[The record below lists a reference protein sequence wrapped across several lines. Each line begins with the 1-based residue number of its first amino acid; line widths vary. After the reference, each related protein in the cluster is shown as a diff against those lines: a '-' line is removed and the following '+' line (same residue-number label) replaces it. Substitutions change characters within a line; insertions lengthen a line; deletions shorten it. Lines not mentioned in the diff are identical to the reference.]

1 MSFTTQLMQEFQ
13 RFCGVMFGATR
24 NPMLRCGVATR
35 RQTVDSSRPGTA
47 MLDIEPFVKL
57 LRTLV
62 VSVSE
67 SSLNRCCMSKASRC
81 DELSQRENTEV
92 VFLIL
97 VVHSTAKSGS
107 SGSSEKLGGLFLDFF
122 MVER

>member
-1 MSFTTQLMQEFQ
+1 MCVS
-13 RFCGVMFGATR
+13 
-24 NPMLRCGVATR
+24 
-35 RQTVDSSRPGTA
+35 VDSSRPGTA

-122 MVER
+122 MVELGHHARERRVVSPLVFIVSSS

>member
-1 MSFTTQLMQEFQ
+1 MQEFQ
-13 RFCGVMFGATR
+13 RFCGVMFGAPR

-35 RQTVDSSRPGTA
+35 RKTVDSSRPGTA

-92 VFLIL
+92 VFLFLTL
-97 VVHSTAKSGS
+97 VVRSTAKSGS